1 MERKSEFWTERL
13 AVSEREID
21 LESDEGGEER
31 LAFREEL
38 VRELDGLSLT
48 RNEKAT
54 WLISEEDFDKE

>member
-13 AVSEREID
+13 AVSDREID
-21 LESDEGGEER
+21 LESDEDGEER
-31 LAFREEL
+31 LVFREEL